1 MPTRLLYLD
10 TSADETLVSWMEDER
25 VIAEEIMP
33 GSRDHGLHIHGLINT
48 LCERVQQ
55 PLSALHGVVVMNGP
69 GSYTGLRISLSVAK
83 GFCYALHIPLFLLN
97 KLDVMALASLVEL
110 PKGDRIIL
118 ARARANEYFYGV
130 YNEEGHATV
139 TPRVVDMNEW
149 QHQNHPIYTYQTD
162 LVVEMPQLQHLTIS
176 SEMRCLASFK
186 AFFEKKEADL
196 RHSEPFYLKNVFIN
210 KINKL

>member
-1 MPTRLLYLD
+1 MPIRLLYLD

-25 VIAEEIMP
+25 VIAEEIVP
-33 GSRDHGLHIHGLINT
+33 GSRDHGLHIHRLINSV
-48 LCERVQQ
+48 CERVQH

-83 GFCYALHIPLFLLN
+83 GFCFALHIPLFLLN

-110 PKGDRIIL
+110 PKGERIIL

-130 YNEEGHATV
+130 YNEEGHAIV
-139 TPRVVDMNEW
+139 TPKVVDFTDW
-149 QHQNHPIYTYQTD
+149 QHQNQPIYTYQAD
-162 LVVEMPQLQHLTIS
+162 LAEEFPRLKHLTIPS
-176 SEMRCLASFK
+176 KIRCKASFK

-196 RHSEPFYLKNVFIN
+196 MHSEPFYLKNVFIN

>member
-1 MPTRLLYLD
+1 M
-10 TSADETLVSWMEDER
+10 
-25 VIAEEIMP
+25 
-33 GSRDHGLHIHGLINT
+33 HIHGLINT

-55 PLSALHGVVVMNGP
+55 HLSALHGVVVMNGP